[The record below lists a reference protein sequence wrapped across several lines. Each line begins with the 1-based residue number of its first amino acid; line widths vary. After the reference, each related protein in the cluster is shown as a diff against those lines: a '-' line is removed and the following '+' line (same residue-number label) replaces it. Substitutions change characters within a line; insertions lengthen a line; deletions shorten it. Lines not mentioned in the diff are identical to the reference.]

1 MREVLRSMP
10 LAKSM
15 REEVVARVL
24 SGLLALDDEA
34 AAGRATDWLE
44 FIAPE
49 EVAALPDEHVAA
61 LAGHPLEACQLLAV
75 RILLKRGSPSGAA
88 GIAADGGAFLG
99 ARRGA
104 EPGDGAARTSC
115 RMTNWRSGWKRWQP
129 ARCRATRSCANV
141 AGPLLKRAAAHDR
154 DAARQ
159 LVEQWW
165 PLLFRKE
172 DFEGLHASV
181 YEALTGSFA
190 AELDVIPAGTFR
202 QMLESKYGF
211 GQELG
216 FELLKREVTQ
226 PELTDLVEWSVHPL
240 AALREWA
247 REHLDKET
255 LRGDP
260 AHVLKLLEGP
270 YDDSREWAFEFC
282 RTDSRTAIGRRRPW
296 SRCAIPINRRCGP
309 SVASW

>member
-1 MREVLRSMP
+1 MTRR
-10 LAKSM
+10 
-15 REEVVARVL
+15 
-24 SGLLALDDEA
+24 

-75 RILLKRGSPSGAA
+75 RILLKRGSPSGLPEPLLMAA
-88 GIAADGGAFLG
+88 LSSEYAAVRSLG
-99 ARRGA
+99 MELLGKLRDD
-104 EPGDGAARTSC
+104 EL
-115 RMTNWRSGWKRWQP
+115 
-129 ARCRATRSCANV
+129 ATRVETLAACAVSRHAELRSV
-141 AGPLLKRAAAHDR
+141 AGALLKRAAAHDR

-172 DFEGLHASV
+172 AFEGLHASV
-181 YEALTGSFA
+181 YEAANRSFA

-216 FELLKREVTQ
+216 FALLKREVAQ
-226 PELTDLVEWSVHPL
+226 PELTEAVEWSVHPL
-240 AALREWA
+240 VALREWA
-247 REHLDKET
+247 REHFDKEA

-260 AHVLKLLEGP
+260 AL
-270 YDDSREWAFEFC
+270 RFE
-282 RTDSRTAIGRRRPW
+282 TARRP
-296 SRCAIPINRRCGP
+296 
-309 SVASW
+309 V